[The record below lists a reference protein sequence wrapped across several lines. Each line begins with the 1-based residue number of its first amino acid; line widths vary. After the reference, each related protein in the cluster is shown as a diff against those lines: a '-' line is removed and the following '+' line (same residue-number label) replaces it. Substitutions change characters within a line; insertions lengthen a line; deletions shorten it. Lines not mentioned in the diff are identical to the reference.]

1 MLKTC
6 WDKWVL
12 ADAAVTTVSFPKEK
26 EKAKDRELL

>member
-26 EKAKDRELL
+26 VKDRELL